1 MFGTFLK
8 LLQYGCYVFISATS
22 SSAKHTIGRFQS
34 HFIAS
39 VLMRRG
45 LCLLAF
51 ISEQWTNRV
60 SNCYR
65 RTILWQHHVLTFL
78 ALLFLLS
85 AGSRA
90 PFRCHSGRT
99 KVASPSSSAIFS
111 ACFLQAFVR
120 DANFASWCREWW
132 KGDHA
137 PACWREQDVIKCMSV
152 VGMYNMYLVSI

>member
-8 LLQYGCYVFISATS
+8 LLQYGCYVVISATS

-51 ISEQWTNRV
+51 ISEQWTNRA
-60 SNCYR
+60 SKCYR
-65 RTILWQHHVLTFL
+65 RTILWQLHVLTFL
-78 ALLFLLS
+78 ALPFLLS

-99 KVASPSSSAIFS
+99 KAASPSSSAIFS
-111 ACFLQAFVR
+111 VCFLQAFVR
-120 DANFASWCREWW
+120 DANFASCVRRSLGEETQV
-132 KGDHA
+132 GCPH
-137 PACWREQDVIKCMSV
+137 EQ
-152 VGMYNMYLVSI
+152 VGCTHNSKKVKIMF